1 MGTTMTR
8 FIVPACTLVCRSTSE
23 RRTTTAPGGAIGITT
38 AGMATDTGHIITGA
52 PWRVTTVAGA
62 MMRRVSSF
70 HSRPTMPRAA
80 RRSVVVQA
88 PSDEGQG
95 VVTARFAVQAAVQ
108 AAHGHRTRVQ
118 RGPGGAG
125 TPGVRQRQDVK
136 PLAVAHGVAT
146 RRRRGE

>member
-1 MGTTMTR
+1 VDTFTTR
-8 FIVPACTLVCRSTSE
+8 VLYAYRILVCRATSE
-23 RRTTTAPGGAIGITT
+23 RRTTTAPGGDIGITT

-70 HSRPTMPRAA
+70 RARPTMPRAA

-88 PSDEGQG
+88 PSDEGQW

-108 AAHGHRTRVQ
+108 ASHGHRTRVQ
-118 RGPGGAG
+118 RGPECAG
-125 TPGVRQRQDVK
+125 TPDVRQRLDVK
-136 PLAVAHGVAT
+136 PLAVAHGVT
-146 RRRRGE
+146 T

>member
-1 MGTTMTR
+1 MDTITTR
-8 FIVPACTLVCRSTSE
+8 FIVPARILVCRSTSE

-70 HSRPTMPRAA
+70 HARPTMPRAA

-88 PSDEGQG
+88 PSDEGQW

-108 AAHGHRTRVQ
+108 ASHGHRTRVQ
-118 RGPGGAG
+118 RGPRSEERRVGKESRARGGAQA
-125 TPGVRQRQDVK
+125 RER
-136 PLAVAHGVAT
+136 
-146 RRRRGE
+146 E

>member
-62 MMRRVSSF
+62 MMRRVRSEE
-70 HSRPTMPRAA
+70 
-80 RRSVVVQA
+80 RRVGK
-88 PSDEGQG
+88 ECTYRWTRWLWRKREMKQG
-95 VVTARFAVQAAVQ
+95 
-108 AAHGHRTRVQ
+108 
-118 RGPGGAG
+118 
-125 TPGVRQRQDVK
+125 
-136 PLAVAHGVAT
+136 
-146 RRRRGE
+146 RRRTGRERGMTYAGRVELSQGE